1 MGLKVDP
8 AAFNCYSTGSHRA
21 VTTHDGGDRLII
33 RKGGTRF
40 AWRYKGLFRG
50 TVALH
55 KIPGVN
61 INRKIQQLRLAY
73 KSAHD
78 FVMYALDIGQPDAII
93 LNYARRVCP
102 YWDLLH
108 PVMGPAMNPPERAD
122 PATPAEEESDEGL
135 TNSV

>member
-1 MGLKVDP
+1 MRMGWTRDGVEGGPSSIQLLLHWLTSGGNYARWWRSSYHTQGRDEVCMEIQGVIQRHSSITQDP
-8 AAFNCYSTGSHRA
+8 R
-21 VTTHDGGDRLII
+21 D
-33 RKGGTRF
+33 
-40 AWRYKGLFRG
+40 
-50 TVALH
+50 
-55 KIPGVN
+55 

-78 FVMYALDIGQPDAII
+78 FVMYALDID
-93 LNYARRVCP
+93 YARRVCP